1 MILSLNAPLL
11 ESWMMKLLERM
22 PLVAA
27 VVKWAIML
35 VMYPLHLC
43 KVSIQAQSTTGA
55 LDVLRNFIK
64 DTWRAA
70 YSSAQVV
77 LSAAHR
83 LTEAI
88 AAKQSPDHNETIY
101 ALCRPPGHHASDHMA
116 AGYCFINNA
125 SVVARFLQNYTLE
138 DMNIS
143 KRPYGFDL
151 EAVRNRQ
158 FSVGTSKDKKKILIV
173 DIDYHQ

>member
-1 MILSLNAPLL
+1 
-11 ESWMMKLLERM
+11 MKLLERM

-43 KVSIQAQSTTGA
+43 KVSIQAQSTTVA
-55 LDVLRNFIK
+55 LDFSRNFTK

-138 DMNIS
+138 DMNKS